1 MTKAVCL
8 VAIVFGAMLIENRR
22 SRRNEHALRARG
34 AIEPRDDVY
43 RVMQIAY
50 PASFLAMILEGW
62 LRPTGS
68 AAATIAGA
76 IVFVAGKAL
85 KYWAI
90 AALGHFWSF
99 RVLVV
104 PGARL
109 VTGGP
114 YRWLRHPNYV
124 GVAAEIA
131 GIALLAG
138 APISGTIAFVL
149 FGGVLLARIRVE
161 ERALDL
167 SHR

>member
-1 MTKAVCL
+1 MTKAICL
-8 VAIVFGAMLIENRR
+8 FAIVFGAMLIENRR
-22 SRRNEHALRARG
+22 SRRNEDALRASG

-43 RVMQIAY
+43 RIMQIAY
-50 PASFLAMILEGW
+50 PASFAAMILEGW
-62 LRPTGS
+62 LRPAES
-68 AAATIAGA
+68 VAASISGA
-76 IVFVAGKAL
+76 VVFVAGKAL

-104 PGARL
+104 RGARL

-124 GVAAEIA
+124 GVAAEI
-131 GIALLAG
+131 GGVALLAG
-138 APISGTIAFVL
+138 APVTGTIAFVL
-149 FGGVLLARIRVE
+149 FSAVLLARIRVE